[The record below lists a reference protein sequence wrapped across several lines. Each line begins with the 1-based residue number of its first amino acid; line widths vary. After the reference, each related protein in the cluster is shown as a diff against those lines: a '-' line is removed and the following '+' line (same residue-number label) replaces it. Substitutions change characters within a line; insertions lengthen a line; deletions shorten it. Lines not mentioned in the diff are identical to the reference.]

1 MSVIV
6 HSAQRLFW
14 GPPRSVSAAS
24 KPATAGPW
32 LQAMNRTAAPAA
44 RPCRPGEAFHLFEY
58 PLDAAVQSQDQV
70 DGQPWTE
77 HQQGHGQREQ

>member
-14 GPPRSVSAAS
+14 GPPRSVIATS

-58 PLDAAVQSQDQV
+58 PLDAAVQSQEQV
-70 DGQPWTE
+70 NCYPRTKC
-77 HQQGHGQREQ
+77 QQGHGQREQ